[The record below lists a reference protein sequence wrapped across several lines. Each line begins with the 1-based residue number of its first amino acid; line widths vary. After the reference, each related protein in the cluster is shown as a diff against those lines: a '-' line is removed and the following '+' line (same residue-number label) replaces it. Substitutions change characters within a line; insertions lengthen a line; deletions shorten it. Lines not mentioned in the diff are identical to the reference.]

1 MHKAQIAELILS
13 LFTSRER
20 AASTVGDLI
29 EKPQAVQTGRSGR
42 VYPARLYR
50 FFGAAFRSIRLLWR
64 VSGFVDCC

>member
-29 EKPQAVQTGRSGR
+29 ENAPGGGNWSFWSGVSR
-42 VYPARLYR
+42 TAFSL
-50 FFGAAFRSIRLLWR
+50 FGAAFRSIRLLWR
-64 VSGFVDCC
+64 VSEFVDCC